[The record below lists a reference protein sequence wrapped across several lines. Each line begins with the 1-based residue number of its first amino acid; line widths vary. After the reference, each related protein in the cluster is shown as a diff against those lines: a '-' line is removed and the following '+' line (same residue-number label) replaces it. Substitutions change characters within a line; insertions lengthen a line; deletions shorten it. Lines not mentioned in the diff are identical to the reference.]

1 RFRRATKTFTYLLSP
16 HRAGEFEIEVEVEV
30 DGEDHRPA
38 EKPTLIATG
47 EPVQSVIEQGKAGDR
62 PDDPTAEVIVWPVVD
77 KASAYVGEQIVYELQ
92 IWERTNGNL
101 SVTSTP
107 TFKDFWSENLLP
119 EDRSRRRPPVSGLIA
134 GVPYSIHQ
142 TLRR

>member
-1 RFRRATKTFTYLLSP
+1 
-16 HRAGEFEIEVEVEV
+16 EVEVEV

-47 EPVQSVIEQGKAGDR
+47 EPVQSVVEQGKAGDR
-62 PDDPTAEVIVWPVVD
+62 PDDPTAEVIVSPVVD
-77 KASAYVGEQIVYELQ
+77 KASAYVGEHLVYERQ
-92 IWERTNGNL
+92 NGERTNGTLNVPL
-101 SVTSTP
+101 TP

-119 EDRSRRRPPVSGLIA
+119 EDRSRRRPPVSGLTA

-142 TLRR
+142 TLSRALFPQKAGTATIGGPEI